1 MSTRLIDTRERA
13 RDDLRR
19 FAVVMDGHFDYGNG
33 FHGRL
38 YLNAHRLFQHP
49 STIWRVAQDLIDIIP
64 SSLLDAAEVVA
75 GPVTGGA
82 LLAHTLA
89 GLLDSRRP
97 LTHPPYSF
105 APFSQDSDGLPALS
119 PSYRQVVHGRR
130 VLIAD
135 DVRNTGKMF
144 EICARLIAEAGG
156 TPIGTVEIVDRLEAE
171 VTLQVPN
178 IALVEYKAPANHAA
192 HDCPLCRAGVPITAF

>member
-1 MSTRLIDTRERA
+1 MTRLTDTRERA
-13 RDDLRR
+13 LDDLRR
-19 FAVVMDGHFDYGNG
+19 FEVVMEGHFDYGNG

-38 YLNAHRLFQHP
+38 YLNPHRLFQHP

-64 SSLLDAAEVVA
+64 ANLLEGAEVVA

-89 GLLDSRRP
+89 GLLDGRRP

-105 APFSQDSDGLPALS
+105 APFSQNDEGLPALS
-119 PSYRQVVHGRR
+119 AFYRQVVRGRR

-135 DVRNTGKMF
+135 DVRNTGQTFKNC
-144 EICARLIAEAGG
+144 ERLIAEAGG
-156 TPIGTVEIVDRLEAE
+156 TTIATVEIVDRLEAE

-178 IALVEYKAPANHAA
+178 IALVEYTAPANYAV